1 MSDGSFKSDAPIG
14 SSETSSIHVHAGS
27 ASSDPCEAVN
37 WVPGSL
43 LDQSAYRSELAGVCG
58 ALAIIAIFVQ
68 FFEIE
73 AGGITLAL

>member
-1 MSDGSFKSDAPIG
+1 MPG
-14 SSETSSIHVHAGS
+14 SS
-27 ASSDPCEAVN
+27 
-37 WVPGSL
+37 